1 MTEQRYLSLY
11 PNGPEEFQGAKDL
24 AQAFCDMCEIEGTL
38 ERKRRELAL
47 RSDFNM
53 CDLYKLLVN
62 LKEGKRGVDCDDL
75 FIAITGN
82 LELVITKDEVFIIF
96 YKLDKDGDG
105 YLNYG
110 EVCDCFVPRES
121 EYAILINSRG
131 GFYGGETN
139 TKAFFEGDTRVLLKK
154 FIRGFIEC
162 EVSVELIR
170 QRIMNKLKIKPDLA
184 FSACDKEAK
193 GYLTIDD
200 IRAFCKGNNLH
211 PMERDL
217 KLLF

>member
-24 AQAFCDMCEIEGTL
+24 AQAFCDICEIEGTL
-38 ERKRRELAL
+38 ERNRRELAL

-53 CDLYKLLVN
+53 RDLYKLLVN

-75 FIAITGN
+75 FAAITGN

-96 YKLDKDGDG
+96 YKLDKDADG

-110 EVCDCFVPRES
+110 EVCDCFVPREPD
-121 EYAILINSRG
+121 YAFLINSRG

-139 TKAFFEGDTRVLLKK
+139 TKAFFEGYTRVLLKK
-154 FIRGFIEC
+154 FIRSFIEC

-170 QRIMNKLKIKPDLA
+170 QRIMNKL
-184 FSACDKEAK
+184 
-193 GYLTIDD
+193 
-200 IRAFCKGNNLH
+200 
-211 PMERDL
+211 
-217 KLLF
+217 